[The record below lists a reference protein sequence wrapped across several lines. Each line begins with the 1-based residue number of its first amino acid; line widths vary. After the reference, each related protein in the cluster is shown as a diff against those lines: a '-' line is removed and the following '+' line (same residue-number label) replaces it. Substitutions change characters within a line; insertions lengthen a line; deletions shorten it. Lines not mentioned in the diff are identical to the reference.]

1 MMTTHNARTL
11 KSKRYQWLLL
21 SSTALSLAFLS
32 ATSTSAQAD
41 TTTEAADQQSQA
53 TTASVTPSKTVTLT
67 STTKVETVDPDT
79 PVPTTETDDTTEP
92 TDPDTTT
99 ETDDPT
105 EPTDP
110 DTTTETEDTNEPT
123 NPDTTTETEDTTQPT
138 DPNTTTETDDTTEP
152 ADPDTTTETENPD
165 ATTDADDSNT
175 TTSPEDLTDD
185 LSDQNQ
191 TDGTDDNQLDNSIA
205 PAAFSAT
212 APTVLT
218 TDATETINDWMPN
231 TYLQNDILKALQGL
245 KNTGKTWSSVDDI
258 TKEDMQLLTRL
269 SLTETY
275 IDGKTAYALDGLEYA
290 TNLTFLQL
298 NKGLNSPSQMYFGDV
313 RDLTPLA
320 GLTNLTELNIQHNSI
335 SDLTPLDN
343 LTNLTTFAAS
353 FNHISDFRPLQGLTN
368 LKDLT
373 YGNQFIIKD
382 TPTYVNRADKT
393 ANLPSDI
400 YLIDGSKITLSPNGG
415 VGQPINVQGLQ
426 YSWYLLASESKD
438 NVTQDGNGGLNFTK
452 IQEQEPGITGN
463 FNGSTVVPIKDKYFL
478 TGSYGTQGITYFA
491 LVQPYVLYDSTVTV
505 HYQDTQGN
513 TIADDQVLYGDVGG
527 DYTTQ
532 KQDIDGY
539 TLQEIQGNA
548 TGQFT
553 DKDQEVTYIYAQDPA
568 EQGTVTVRYVDD
580 QGNTIAPDQVLT
592 QDVGSDYTT
601 EQKEI
606 DGYTFKEVTGNPTGT
621 VTAEAQEVTYVY
633 TQDPA
638 EQGTVTVHYVDDQ
651 GNTIAPDEVLTQDV
665 GSDYTTEQKEID
677 GYTFKE
683 VTGNPTGTV
692 TVEAQEVTYVY
703 TQDPAEQGTVTVHYV
718 DDQGNTIAP
727 DEVLTQDVGS
737 DYTTEQKAIDGYT
750 FKEVTGNP
758 TGTVTTE
765 AQEVTYVYTADKA
778 AQGTITVHYVD
789 ENGTAI
795 AEPTTMTGDEGS
807 DYTTTP
813 RTIDGYTLVK
823 TPDNASGKYTAGN
836 LDITYVYQAVNT
848 GGGNGGGDNGGGDN
862 GGNGGGDIDTGGG
875 DNGGGDIDTGDG
887 NNGGGD
893 IDTGENGNTV
903 NPEIPTTPTKPTK
916 PTTPGQSGNTGAGDL
931 VSSGNAATG
940 LRAPQTGTTS
950 TPTALTTGQAAAT
963 ATPNQTA
970 QATLPQTN
978 EQKSTTSLIGWLAA
992 IAIGGLGFLR
1002 FKRREH

>member
-1 MMTTHNARTL
+1 M
-11 KSKRYQWLLL
+11 
-21 SSTALSLAFLS
+21 
-32 ATSTSAQAD
+32 
-41 TTTEAADQQSQA
+41 
-53 TTASVTPSKTVTLT
+53 
-67 STTKVETVDPDT
+67 
-79 PVPTTETDDTTEP
+79 
-92 TDPDTTT
+92 
-99 ETDDPT
+99 
-105 EPTDP
+105 
-110 DTTTETEDTNEPT
+110 
-123 NPDTTTETEDTTQPT
+123 
-138 DPNTTTETDDTTEP
+138 
-152 ADPDTTTETENPD
+152 
-165 ATTDADDSNT
+165 
-175 TTSPEDLTDD
+175 
-185 LSDQNQ
+185 
-191 TDGTDDNQLDNSIA
+191 
-205 PAAFSAT
+205 
-212 APTVLT
+212 
-218 TDATETINDWMPN
+218 
-231 TYLQNDILKALQGL
+231 
-245 KNTGKTWSSVDDI
+245 
-258 TKEDMQLLTRL
+258 
-269 SLTETY
+269 
-275 IDGKTAYALDGLEYA
+275 
-290 TNLTFLQL
+290 
-298 NKGLNSPSQMYFGDV
+298 
-313 RDLTPLA
+313 
-320 GLTNLTELNIQHNSI
+320 
-335 SDLTPLDN
+335 
-343 LTNLTTFAAS
+343 
-353 FNHISDFRPLQGLTN
+353 
-368 LKDLT
+368 
-373 YGNQFIIKD
+373 
-382 TPTYVNRADKT
+382 
-393 ANLPSDI
+393 
-400 YLIDGSKITLSPNGG
+400 
-415 VGQPINVQGLQ
+415 
-426 YSWYLLASESKD
+426 
-438 NVTQDGNGGLNFTK
+438 TQDGNGGLNFTNIK
-452 IQEQEPGITGN
+452 EQVPGITGEY
-463 FNGSTVVPIKDKYFL
+463 NGTTVVPVKDSYYL
-478 TGSYGTQGITYFA
+478 TGSYTIQGIVQFG

-532 KQDIDGY
+532 QQEIDGY
-539 TLQEIQGNA
+539 TFQEIQGNA

-568 EQGTVTVRYVDD
+568 EQGTVTVHYVDD
-580 QGNTIAPDQVLT
+580 QGNTIAPDEVLTQDVGSDYTTEQKAIDGYTFKEVTGNPTGTVTAEAQEVTYVYTQDPAEQGTVTVHYVDDQGNTIAPDEVLT

-692 TVEAQEVTYVY
+692 TAEAQEVTYVY

-737 DYTTEQKAIDGYT
+737 DYTTEQKEIDGYT

-758 TGTVTTE
+758 TGTVTAE

-813 RTIDGYTLVK
+813 RTIDGYTLIK

-862 GGNGGGDIDTGGG
+862 GGGDINTGGG

-903 NPEIPTTPTKPTK
+903 DPEVPTTPTK
-916 PTTPGQSGNTGAGDL
+916 PTTPGQSGNTSAGDL

-940 LRAPQTGTTS
+940 LRTPQTGTTS
-950 TPTALTTGQAAAT
+950 TPTTLTTGKAAAT

>member
-1 MMTTHNARTL
+1 MMTTHNARTP

-67 STTKVETVDPDT
+67 STTEAKTTDPDT
-79 PVPTTETDDTTEP
+79 PAPATETDDTTEL

-99 ETDDPT
+99 ETKDTD

-123 NPDTTTETEDTTQPT
+123 NPDTTTEIEDTTQPT

-175 TTSPEDLTDD
+175 TTAPEDLTDD

-191 TDGTDDNQLDNSIA
+191 TDETDDNQLNNSIA

-212 APTVLT
+212 APTALT
-218 TDATETINDWMPN
+218 TDVTETINDWMPN
-231 TYLQNDILKALQGL
+231 TLLQNEVLKELQSL

-258 TKEDMQLLTRL
+258 TKEDMQLLTKL
-269 SLTETY
+269 FMTDTY
-275 IDGKTAYALDGLEYA
+275 IDGETAYALDGLEYA
-290 TNLTFLQL
+290 TNLTRLQL
-298 NKGLNSPSQMYFGDV
+298 NEGFNAPSGMYYGDV

-320 GLTNLTELNIQHNSI
+320 GLTNLTELNIQNNSI
-335 SDLTPLDN
+335 SDLTPLANLVN
-343 LTNLTTFAAS
+343 LTSFSAS

-368 LKDLT
+368 LKDIT
-373 YGNQFIIKD
+373 YGNQVIIKD
-382 TPTYVNRADKT
+382 TPIYVSRTDKT
-393 ANLPSDI
+393 ANLPSDL
-400 YLIDGSKITLSPNGG
+400 YLVDGTKVTLEANAQ
-415 VGQPINVQGLQ
+415 VGKPIHINLNTLQ
-426 YSWYLLASESKD
+426 FKYSWYFSASDKGE
-438 NVTQDGNGGLNFTK
+438 VTQDGNGGLNFTNIK
-452 IQEQEPGITGN
+452 EQEPGITGEY
-463 FNGSTVVPIKDKYFL
+463 NGSTVVPVKDRYFL
-478 TGSYGTQGITYFA
+478 TGSSVVSGIVQFA
-491 LVQPYVLYDSTVTV
+491 LVQPYVLYDSMVTV

-539 TLQEIQGNA
+539 TFQEIQGNA

-553 DKDQEVTYIYAQDPA
+553 DKNQEVTYIYAQDPA
-568 EQGTVTVRYVDD
+568 EQGTVTVHYVDD

-606 DGYTFKEVTGNPTGT
+606 DGYTFKDVTGNPTGT

-633 TQDPA
+633 TKDPA

-692 TVEAQEVTYVY
+692 TA
-703 TQDPAEQGTVTVHYV
+703 
-718 DDQGNTIAP
+718 
-727 DEVLTQDVGS
+727 
-737 DYTTEQKAIDGYT
+737 
-750 FKEVTGNP
+750 
-758 TGTVTTE
+758 E

-813 RTIDGYTLVK
+813 RTITGYTLVK

-862 GGNGGGDIDTGGG
+862 GGGDINTGGG

-916 PTTPGQSGNTGAGDL
+916 PTTPGQSGNTSAGDL

-940 LRAPQTGTTS
+940 LRTPQTGTTS
-950 TPTALTTGQAAAT
+950 TPTTLTTGKAAAT

>member
-67 STTKVETVDPDT
+67 STTKVENTDPDT
-79 PVPTTETDDTTEP
+79 PAPATETDDTTEP

-99 ETDDPT
+99 ETEDAA

-123 NPDTTTETEDTTQPT
+123 DPDTTTETEDTTQPT
-138 DPNTTTETDDTTEP
+138 DPNTTTETDDTTKP
-152 ADPDTTTETENPD
+152 AGPDTTTETENPD
-165 ATTDADDSNT
+165 AATDADDSNT
-175 TTSPEDLTDD
+175 TTAPADLTDD
-185 LSDQNQ
+185 LSNQNQ
-191 TDGTDDNQLDNSIA
+191 TDGTDDNQLNNSIT
-205 PAAFSAT
+205 PAAFST
-212 APTVLT
+212 PAPTALT

-231 TYLQNDILKALQGL
+231 TYLQNDVLKALKKL
-245 KNTGKTWSSVDDI
+245 TNTGKTWSSVNDI
-258 TKEDMQLLTRL
+258 TKEDMALLDRL
-269 SLTETY
+269 FLSESY
-275 IDGKTAYALDGLEYA
+275 IDGETDYALDGLEYA
-290 TNLTFLQL
+290 TNLTTLRL
-298 NKGLNSPSQMYFGDV
+298 NNGLNSPSGMYFGDV
-313 RDLTPLA
+313 RDLTPLS
-320 GLTNLTELNIQHNSI
+320 GLTKLTELNIQNNSI
-335 SDLTPLDN
+335 SDLTPLAN

-368 LKDLT
+368 LKDLS

-382 TPTYVNRADKT
+382 TPVYVNRADKT

-415 VGQPINVQGLQ
+415 VGRPINVQGLQ

-532 KQDIDGY
+532 QQDIDGY
-539 TLQEIQGNA
+539 TFQEIQGNA

-568 EQGTVTVRYVDD
+568 EQGTVTAHYVDD
-580 QGNTIAPDQVLT
+580 QGNTIAPDEVLT
-592 QDVGSDYTT
+592 QDVGSNYTT

-750 FKEVTGNP
+750 FKEVNGNP

-778 AQGTITVHYVD
+778 TQGTITVHYVD

-916 PTTPGQSGNTGAGDL
+916 PTTPGQSGNTSAGDL

-950 TPTALTTGQAAAT
+950 TPTTLTTGKAT
-963 ATPNQTA
+963 ATAAPNQTA

>member
-67 STTKVETVDPDT
+67 STTKVETTDPDT
-79 PVPTTETDDTTEP
+79 PAPTTETDDTTEP
-92 TDPDTTT
+92 TD
-99 ETDDPT
+99 
-105 EPTDP
+105 
-110 DTTTETEDTNEPT
+110 
-123 NPDTTTETEDTTQPT
+123 PDTTTETEDTTQPT
-138 DPNTTTETDDTTEP
+138 DPNTTTEADDTTEPTNPDTTTETEDTTQPADPNTTTETDNTTEP

-165 ATTDADDSNT
+165 AATDADDSNT
-175 TTSPEDLTDD
+175 TTAPEDLTDD
-185 LSDQNQ
+185 LSNQNQ
-191 TDGTDDNQLDNSIA
+191 TDGTDDNQLNNSIT

-212 APTVLT
+212 APTALT

-231 TYLQNDILKALQGL
+231 TYLQNEILKALQGL

-258 TKEDMQLLTRL
+258 TKEDMQLLTKL
-269 SLTETY
+269 YMTDTY
-275 IDGKTAYALDGLEYA
+275 IDGETAYALDGLEYA
-290 TNLTFLQL
+290 TNLTTLWL
-298 NKGLNSPSQMYFGDV
+298 NKGFNSPSQAYFGDV
-313 RDLTPLA
+313 RDLTPLS
-320 GLTNLTELNIQHNSI
+320 GLTKLTELNIQDNSI
-335 SDLTPLDN
+335 SDLTPLAN
-343 LTNLTTFAAS
+343 LTNLTKFAAS

-400 YLIDGSKITLSPNGG
+400 YLVDGSKVTLSPNGG
-415 VGQPINVQGLQ
+415 VGRPINVQGLQ

-532 KQDIDGY
+532 QQDIDGY
-539 TLQEIQGNA
+539 TFQEIQGNA

-568 EQGTVTVRYVDD
+568 EQGTVTVHYVDDQGNTIAPDEVLTQDVGSDYTTEQKEIDGYTFKDVTGNPTGTVTAEAQEVTYVYTQDPAEQGTVTVHYVDD

-633 TQDPA
+633 T
-638 EQGTVTVHYVDDQ
+638 
-651 GNTIAPDEVLTQDV
+651 
-665 GSDYTTEQKEID
+665 
-677 GYTFKE
+677 
-683 VTGNPTGTV
+683 
-692 TVEAQEVTYVY
+692 
-703 TQDPAEQGTVTVHYV
+703 
-718 DDQGNTIAP
+718 
-727 DEVLTQDVGS
+727 
-737 DYTTEQKAIDGYT
+737 
-750 FKEVTGNP
+750 
-758 TGTVTTE
+758 
-765 AQEVTYVYTADKA
+765 ADKA

-813 RTIDGYTLVK
+813 RTIDGYTLIK

-836 LDITYVYQAVNT
+836 LDITYIYQAVNT

-875 DNGGGDIDTGDG
+875 DNGGGDIDTGNG

-903 NPEIPTTPTKPTK
+903 DPEVPTTPTK
-916 PTTPGQSGNTGAGDL
+916 PTTPGQSGNTSAGDL

-950 TPTALTTGQAAAT
+950 TPTALTTGKAAAT
-963 ATPNQTA
+963 AAPNQTA

>member
-1 MMTTHNARTL
+1 MTTHNARTL

-67 STTKVETVDPDT
+67 STTEAKTTDPETPA
-79 PVPTTETDDTTEP
+79 PATETDDTTEP
-92 TDPDTTT
+92 TD
-99 ETDDPT
+99 
-105 EPTDP
+105 
-110 DTTTETEDTNEPT
+110 
-123 NPDTTTETEDTTQPT
+123 PDTTTETEDTTQPT
-138 DPNTTTETDDTTEP
+138 DPNTTTEADDTTEPTNPDTTTETEDTTQPADPNTTTETDNTTEP

-165 ATTDADDSNT
+165 AATDADDSNT
-175 TTSPEDLTDD
+175 TTSPEDLTND
-185 LSDQNQ
+185 LSNQNQ
-191 TDGTDDNQLDNSIA
+191 TDGTDDNQLNNSIT

-212 APTVLT
+212 APTALT

-231 TYLQNDILKALQGL
+231 TYLQNDVLKALKKL
-245 KNTGKTWSSVDDI
+245 TNTGKTWSSVNDI
-258 TKEDMQLLTRL
+258 TKEDMALLDRL
-269 SLTETY
+269 FLSESY
-275 IDGKTAYALDGLEYA
+275 IDGETDYALDGLEYA
-290 TNLTFLQL
+290 TNLTTLWL
-298 NKGLNSPSQMYFGDV
+298 NNGLNSPSGMYFGDV
-313 RDLTPLA
+313 RDLTPLS
-320 GLTNLTELNIQHNSI
+320 GLTKLTELNIQNNSI
-335 SDLTPLDN
+335 SDLTPLAN
-343 LTNLTTFAAS
+343 LTNLTTLSAS

-368 LKDLT
+368 LKNIT

-382 TPTYVNRADKT
+382 TPIYVNRADKT
-393 ANLPSDI
+393 ANLPSTI
-400 YLIDGSKITLSPNGG
+400 YLIDGTKVTLEPNNG
-415 VGQPINVQGLQ
+415 VAQPIHFNSSTFHYK
-426 YSWYLLASESKD
+426 YSWHFLASKTKD
-438 NVTQDGNGGLNFTK
+438 DVTQDGNGGLNFTN
-452 IQEQEPGITGN
+452 IQEQVPGITGEY
-463 FNGSTVVPIKDKYFL
+463 NGTTVVPVKDSYYL
-478 TGSYGTQGITYFA
+478 TGSYTIQGIVQFG

-539 TLQEIQGNA
+539 TFQEIQGNA

-568 EQGTVTVRYVDD
+568 EQGTVTVHYVDD

-692 TVEAQEVTYVY
+692 TAEAQEVTYVY

-737 DYTTEQKAIDGYT
+737 DYTTEQKEIDGYT

-758 TGTVTTE
+758 TGTVTAE

-813 RTIDGYTLVK
+813 RTIDGYTLIK

-848 GGGNGGGDNGGGDN
+848 GGGNGGGD
-862 GGNGGGDIDTGGG
+862 
-875 DNGGGDIDTGDG
+875 IDTGDG

-903 NPEIPTTPTKPTK
+903 DPEVPTTPTK
-916 PTTPGQSGNTGAGDL
+916 PTTPGQSGNTSAGDL

-950 TPTALTTGQAAAT
+950 TPTPLTTGKAAAT
-963 ATPNQTA
+963 AAPNQTA

>member
-335 SDLTPLDN
+335 SDLTPLAN

-665 GSDYTTEQKEID
+665 GSDYTTEQK
-677 GYTFKE
+677 
-683 VTGNPTGTV
+683 
-692 TVEAQEVTYVY
+692 
-703 TQDPAEQGTVTVHYV
+703 
-718 DDQGNTIAP
+718 
-727 DEVLTQDVGS
+727 
-737 DYTTEQKAIDGYT
+737 AIDGYT